1 MLPWR
6 SGHWRQ
12 ALRARAVAATRFAS
26 CQKVLPHLGLVPRA
40 VRVAVLWNSSIQAKV
55 AEWKDTQEPAR
66 SVGLTLRSFE
76 ARSPEELDGVLAAI
90 GHDLPDALLTFTD
103 GFMIAL
109 RHPLDRILFEQCSN
123 LIECH
128 VRRMSTR
135 RSARQ
140 PRGTCRARSRRT
152 RSSRPYRR
160 RLAASLTN
168 VLIELDLDQSS
179 PLLSVAFFGLIR
191 RSRFTGRGVPSMCD
205 YSLHNVATRPARSR
219 TS

>member
-12 ALRARAVAATRFAS
+12 ALRARAVAATRFAP

-66 SVGLTLRSFE
+66 SVELTLRSFE

-109 RHPLDRILFEQCSN
+109 RQRIGSFALANRLPMISE
-123 LIECH
+123 
-128 VRRMSTR
+128 VREF
-135 RSARQ
+135 AEAGGV
-140 PRGTCRARSRRT
+140 GTYGAMT
-152 RSSRPYRR
+152 SSG
-160 RLAASLTN
+160 RLSLLMVVSDDPAAGK
-168 VLIELDLDQSS
+168 
-179 PLLSVAFFGLIR
+179 A
-191 RSRFTGRGVPSMCD
+191 
-205 YSLHNVATRPARSR
+205 
-219 TS
+219 